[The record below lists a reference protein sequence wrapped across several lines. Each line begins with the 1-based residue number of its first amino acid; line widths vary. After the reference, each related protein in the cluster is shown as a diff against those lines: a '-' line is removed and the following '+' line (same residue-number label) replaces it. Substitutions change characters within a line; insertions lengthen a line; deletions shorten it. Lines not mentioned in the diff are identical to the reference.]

1 MADGIVYITAGEIDD
16 IVINGQHVDELDVAL
31 VSVGED
37 GIVQD
42 ASEDTE
48 GEFTYTGDQ
57 ELHEGDMVAV

>member
-1 MADGIVYITAGEIDD
+1 M
-16 IVINGQHVDELDVAL
+16 AL

-42 ASEDTE
+42 AGEDTE
-48 GEFTYTGDQ
+48 GQFTYTGGQ